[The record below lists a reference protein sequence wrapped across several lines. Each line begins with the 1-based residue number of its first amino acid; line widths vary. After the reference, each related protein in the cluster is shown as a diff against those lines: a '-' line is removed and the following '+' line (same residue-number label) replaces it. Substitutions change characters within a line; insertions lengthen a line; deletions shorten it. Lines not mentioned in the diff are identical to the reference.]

1 MTKIKQEIN
10 KVLCMKY
17 WVSICFICFSLGN
30 YAKAD
35 AHLSVTDRYIALAI
49 QGDLQPA
56 QALLRDMEQTDGG
69 AVIETDRELATRFR
83 QRFIDRSESPAPGS
97 GNALV
102 DALVGAYRVYW
113 RRALLA
119 GGARA
124 GDEGA
129 LQRDLAGALRQHSAL
144 DAAPSPEALHAAVGP
159 AIERQGFHAL
169 FSPAPPLQDLLVW
182 RTQET
187 RHFEVELTDL
197 TRSVQV
203 AFLSDFSSLGWKEY
217 AALGLATTT
226 GWVEGDTLYCVEWA
240 YEPGT
245 EGFEVSYLK
254 HETRH
259 LADFERFPGLPSV
272 ELEYRAKLTELAFAS
287 KTLRRLLEDFTGKAA
302 PNPGSPHAEAN
313 DRVVRDVYRALHG
326 SELPRGDGVWMTV
339 DVGKVNRVARRL
351 LENSTRELPE

>member
-1 MTKIKQEIN
+1 
-10 KVLCMKY
+10 MKY
-17 WVSICFICFSLGN
+17 SLYICFIYLTSGIDLQ
-30 YAKAD
+30 AHE
-35 AHLSVTDRYIALAI
+35 HLSVTDQYIALAI
-49 QGDLQPA
+49 QGQLQPA
-56 QALLRDMEQTDGG
+56 RALLRDVEQADGG
-69 AVIETDRELATRFR
+69 VIFEAERELAARFR
-83 QRFIDRSESPAPGS
+83 QRFIDHSESPAPDS

-102 DALVGAYRVYW
+102 DALVSAYRVYW

-119 GGARA
+119 GGARVD
-124 GDEGA
+124 DEET

-144 DAAPSPEALHAAVGP
+144 GTAPLPEALDAELGP

-169 FSPAPPLQDLLVW
+169 FSPAPPLRDLLVW

-203 AFLSDFSSLGWKEY
+203 AFLSDFASLGWKEY

-259 LADFERFPGLPSV
+259 LADFERFPDLPAV

-302 PNPGSPHAEAN
+302 PNPDSPHAEAN
-313 DRVVRDVYRALHG
+313 DRVMRDVYRALHG
-326 SELPRGDGVWMTV
+326 TELPGGDGVWMTV

-351 LENSTRELPE
+351 LEKSTRELP